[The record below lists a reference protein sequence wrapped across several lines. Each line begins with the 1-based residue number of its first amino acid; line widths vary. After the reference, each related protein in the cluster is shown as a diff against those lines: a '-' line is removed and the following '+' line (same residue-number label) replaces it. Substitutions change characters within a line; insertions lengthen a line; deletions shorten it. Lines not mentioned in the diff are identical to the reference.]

1 MAPFSI
7 LIVEQTLNFND
18 STKYYT
24 EKEAQKFNDS
34 IQFIDKELHNK
45 VKVLI
50 SGTLVIVSIA
60 ALVSI
65 FIGMTGIGIFI
76 ILLSYKTKIIL
87 INNNLIKKV

>member
-1 MAPFSI
+1 M
-7 LIVEQTLNFND
+7 EQTLNLND
-18 STKYYT
+18 STKFCT
-24 EKEAQKFNDS
+24 EKEARNFNDS

-45 VKVLI
+45 VKVLT

>member
-1 MAPFSI
+1 M
-7 LIVEQTLNFND
+7 EQTLNFND
-18 STKYYT
+18 STKHYT
-24 EKEAQKFNDS
+24 EKEAQNFNDS

-76 ILLSYKTKIIL
+76 ILLSFKTKI
-87 INNNLIKKV
+87 

>member
-1 MAPFSI
+1 M
-7 LIVEQTLNFND
+7 EQTLNFND